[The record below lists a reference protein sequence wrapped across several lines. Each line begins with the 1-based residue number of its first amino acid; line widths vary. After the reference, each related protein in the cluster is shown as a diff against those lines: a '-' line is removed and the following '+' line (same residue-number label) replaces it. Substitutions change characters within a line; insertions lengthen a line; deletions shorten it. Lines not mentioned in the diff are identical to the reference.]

1 MVKLKYVVAFL
12 MGISAFSFFTCT
24 RALAQNGTVIW
35 KINSLSQVG
44 KYAPEVLGKPQ
55 LSNSG
60 YPAVTFNGVNDGLIV
75 PANPIEGWSK
85 FTIEF
90 LFKPDGD
97 GPVQPRFV
105 HFQDKEMDRGTLEIR
120 LTPKKRW
127 YLDAFLK
134 NGKTDDK
141 GLALNDT
148 TLLHDADKWYWV
160 AMVYDGKIMTSYVN
174 GIKELQGPVNFPVMT
189 GGQISIGVRLNK
201 VSWFKGA
208 ISEARFHPVA
218 LPASAL
224 QRVKE

>member
-1 MVKLKYVVAFL
+1 MVKLRYSAACL
-12 MGISAFSFFTCT
+12 MGIAALSFLTC
-24 RALAQNGTVIW
+24 AKAMAQDSPVTW

-44 KYAPEVLGKPQ
+44 KYTPEVLGKPQ

-60 YPAVTFNGVNDGLIV
+60 HAALTFNGVNDGLIV

-90 LFKPDGD
+90 LFKPDGS

-105 HFQDKEMDRGTLEIR
+105 HFQDKEEDRGTLEIR

-134 NGKTDDK
+134 NGKVNDR

-148 TLLHDADKWYWV
+148 TLQHDADKWYWV
-160 AMVYDGKIMTSYVN
+160 AMVYDGKILSSYVN
-174 GIKELQGPVNFPVMT
+174 GVKELEGPVNFPVMSS
-189 GGQISIGVRLNK
+189 GQISIGVRLNK
-201 VSWFKGA
+201 ANWFKGD
-208 ISEARFHPVA
+208 ISEARFHPEA
-218 LPASAL
+218 LAASAL

>member
-1 MVKLKYVVAFL
+1 MVKIKYIAAFL
-12 MGISAFSFFTCT
+12 MGMSAFSFLTCT
-24 RALAQNGTVIW
+24 RALAQSGTVIW

-55 LSNSG
+55 LSNNGHS
-60 YPAVTFNGVNDGLIV
+60 AVSFNGVNDGLIV

-97 GPVQPRFV
+97 GPVEPRFV
-105 HFQDKEMDRGTLEIR
+105 HFQDGDMDRGTLEIR
-120 LTPKKRW
+120 LTPQKRW

-134 NGKTDDK
+134 NGKTNDR

-148 TLLHDADKWYWV
+148 SLLHGADKWYWV
-160 AMVYDGKIMTSYVN
+160 AMVYDGKTLSSYVN
-174 GIKELQGPVNFPVMT
+174 GVKELEGPVNFPVMKS
-189 GGQISIGVRLNK
+189 GQISIGVRLNK

-208 ISEARFHPVA
+208 ISEARFHPEA
-218 LPASAL
+218 LAASAL
-224 QRVKE
+224 QKEQ